1 MIIGALLFHTG
12 LPQKSCPKVCR
23 TPAPGAAPDVP
34 RRCPAARRGRSGP
47 ERRGDVHFP
56 VQEAFSA
63 VRAISTTK
71 RPSAVGVTRESM
83 CSPDLRT
90 AAILPVRRSRATT
103 LANWR
108 RLRS

>member
-1 MIIGALLFHTG
+1 
-12 LPQKSCPKVCR
+12 
-23 TPAPGAAPDVP
+23 
-34 RRCPAARRGRSGP
+34 
-47 ERRGDVHFP
+47 
-56 VQEAFSA
+56 
-63 VRAISTTK
+63 
-71 RPSAVGVTRESM
+71 VTRESM